1 MIYRVTAQFM
11 KAFDALSP
19 AVQAQ
24 ALVAMRGFKVTP
36 RQPSPY
42 SHIVSNLKEGDDV
55 WNLPFGDGWHITY
68 AVHAGDHPEH
78 FVCVLR
84 HVGKGVAYT
93 SPTPV

>member
-11 KAFDALSP
+11 KAFDALAP

-24 ALVAMRGFKVTP
+24 ALVALRGFKVTP

-42 SHIVSNLKEGDDV
+42 THVVSNLKAGDDV
-55 WNLPFGDGWHITY
+55 WNLPFGNGWHITY
-68 AVHAGDHPEH
+68 AVHAGDDPDH

-84 HVGKGVAYT
+84 HVGKGDHDK
-93 SPTPV
+93 P